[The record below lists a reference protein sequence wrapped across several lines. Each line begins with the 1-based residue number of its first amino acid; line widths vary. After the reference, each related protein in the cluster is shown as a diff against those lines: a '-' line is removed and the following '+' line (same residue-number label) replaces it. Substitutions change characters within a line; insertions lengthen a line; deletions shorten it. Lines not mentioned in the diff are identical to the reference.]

1 MTARLPWPQTRY
13 SMPRRNS
20 ILPLSIQTICSF
32 GVTVRLDMNAGPD
45 APPNKYPS
53 VAGENA
59 AADLFADLLPQA
71 GRRTGYGPSVGMPP
85 QVRIFLLPEG
95 AENVKVRELRN

>member
-1 MTARLPWPQTRY
+1 
-13 SMPRRNS
+13 
-20 ILPLSIQTICSF
+20 
-32 GVTVRLDMNAGPD
+32 VRLDMNAGPD

-71 GRRTGYGPSVGMPP
+71 GRRTG
-85 QVRIFLLPEG
+85 
-95 AENVKVRELRN
+95 